1 MLMESG
7 GSLKRFGSYTYFII
21 SLRHNQTKERMT
33 ERNKSNRVHTIM
45 KYFMMTAMV
54 VVSIAVLTCCAAED
68 PFEDYGSGSEWN
80 NNDWNNNGA
89 TSGGSSSTTGELAT
103 FDIAIDR
110 TTAEPTEVADAYLP
124 DEEDA
129 LENNAF
135 TTEVSIDLSN
145 PVAKTESGVVV
156 TVNGGH
162 VTANHGSEKKICYV
176 VSGTTTNGS
185 FTVTGDKKYA
195 VKLCGVSITNPD
207 SAALNLLSGKRA
219 FVILADGTTNTL
231 TDGTGGSQKG
241 ALYCKGKL
249 LFNGTGSLSV
259 TGNTNNGIHSADYIV
274 FSKGSNIYVKST
286 ANHGIKA
293 NDGVFINGG
302 ILNVE
307 VSAAAA
313 KGINC
318 ESHVIVNG
326 GRTTV
331 LTTGNGMY
339 DTDDQEAKGAA
350 GIKADSTF
358 TINAGELRLKST
370 GSGGK
375 GINADGEAI
384 FNGGSVYV
392 VTTGGQFSASGD
404 TSSPKGIKVDGDLTV
419 TGGTV
424 LVRTSGYNGEGIETK
439 STLTITG
446 GEVAS
451 YAYDDAIN
459 SKSDMTIS
467 GGYVYA
473 HGQHNDGLD
482 ANGNCYIKGGLVYA
496 ICSGTP
502 EVAIDANTE
511 GGKKLYVS
519 GGTIIALGGLESG
532 ASLSQSC
539 YQSSWSANT
548 WYAMTIGSETFAFRT
563 PSSGGSGL
571 VVSGASQPTLLSG
584 VSVSGGTSYF
594 GGLGLAG
601 GSVSGG
607 SSVSLSSY
615 SGGNSMGGGPSGGG
629 GPGGW
634 H

>member
-1 MLMESG
+1 
-7 GSLKRFGSYTYFII
+7 
-21 SLRHNQTKERMT
+21 
-33 ERNKSNRVHTIM
+33 M
-45 KYFMMTAMV
+45 KKILYFMMFAASV
-54 VVSIAVLTCCAAED
+54 AVLTCCSAED
-68 PFEDYGSGSEWN
+68 PFEEFANNAYDGWSDNGGNMISGNS
-80 NNDWNNNGA
+80 A
-89 TSGGSSSTTGELAT
+89 TIGELTT
-103 FDIAIDR
+103 FDVAIDK
-110 TTAEPTEVADAYLP
+110 TTAELTDAATAYLP

-129 LENNAF
+129 LEDSDF
-135 TTEVSIDLSN
+135 STEVSIDMSN
-145 PVAKTESGVVV
+145 PAAKTENGVEV
-156 TVNGGH
+156 TVSGGH

-185 FTVTGDKKYA
+185 LTILGDKKYA
-195 VKLCGVSITNPD
+195 VKLSGTSITNPD

-219 FVILADGTTNTL
+219 FIILASGTTNTL
-231 TDGTGGSQKG
+231 ADGTGGSQKG

-249 LFNGTGSLSV
+249 LFNGSGSLSV
-259 TGNTNNGIHSADYIV
+259 TGNTNNGIHSADYIA
-274 FSKGSNIYVKST
+274 FSKGNNIYVRST

-293 NDGVFINGG
+293 NDGIYINGG

-318 ESHVIVNG
+318 ESNIIVNG

-331 LTTGNGMY
+331 LTTGDGMY
-339 DTDDQEAKGAA
+339 DTDDREAKGAA
-350 GIKADSTF
+350 GIKADSALTV
-358 TINAGELRLKST
+358 NGGELWLKST

-375 GINADGEAI
+375 GINVDMEAQ

-392 VTTGGQFSASGD
+392 VTTGGQYRSNND
-404 TSSPKGIKVDGDLTV
+404 TSSPKGIKADGNITV
-419 TGGTV
+419 SGGRIW
-424 LVRTSGYNGEGIETK
+424 VRTNGNNGEGIETK
-439 STLTITG
+439 NCLSITG

-459 SKSDMTIS
+459 SKSTMTIS

-482 ANGNCYIKGGLVYA
+482 ANGNCYIKGGTVYA

-511 GGKKLYVS
+511 GGYKLYLT
-519 GGTIIALGGLESG
+519 GGTIVAVGGLENGSQ
-532 ASLSQSC
+532 LTQSC

-548 WYAMTIGSETFAFRT
+548 WYALTVGSSTFSFQT

-571 VVSGASQPTLLSG
+571 VVSGASQPTLQSG
-584 VSVSGGTSYF
+584 VSISGGTSYF
-594 GGLGLAG
+594 GGLA
-601 GSVSGG
+601 VSGGTVSSG

-615 SGGNSMGGGPSGGG
+615 TGGNGMGGGPGGG